1 MDPLVILTIIGISGL
16 AVSLTLAV
24 WRTITKPV
32 STDRFDEALAQIT
45 GTESFE
51 TDTTLSATKK
61 TKKFTWSGY
70 WYDLFV
76 KSGRQI
82 EDRDTPSRI
91 MIGIIAITAFIGFF
105 IFPGGPMGVAVP
117 AVAVLLVI
125 VWLGMETNK
134 RKGNLE
140 KQLPMLLSGL
150 RAQMQAG
157 MNIQGAIATVAK
169 DLPSPLG
176 DEIRQVR
183 DDVNVSVP
191 LETALQSLA
200 DRSQSRI
207 MKFLVSSM
215 GIAIRSGSDLIPQLV
230 VIEETVRQRARIQ
243 GKIASALALAK
254 PTAYIAMA
262 APVLLGGWMFI
273 SDPSYP
279 AFYFSP
285 DGFLM
290 LLVAL
295 GLYVAGVVVVQ
306 IMVSN
311 VEKV

>member
-1 MDPLVILTIIGISGL
+1 MDPLVILTIIAIAGL
-16 AVSLTLAV
+16 AVTLTLAV
-24 WRTITKPV
+24 WRTITRPT

-45 GTESFE
+45 GTETFE
-51 TDTTLSATKK
+51 GDTTLSANKK
-61 TKKFTWSGY
+61 KKSITWTGY
-70 WYDLFV
+70 WYDLFI
-76 KSGRQI
+76 KSGRKI
-82 EDRDTPSRI
+82 EDPDTPGRI
-91 MIGIIAITAFIGFF
+91 MLGVVAITAFIGFF
-105 IFPGGPMGVAVP
+105 VFPAGPLGAIVPVVAI
-117 AVAVLLVI
+117 LLVI
-125 VWLGMETNK
+125 VWLGMEKNK

-157 MNIQGAIATVAK
+157 MNIQGAISTVAT

-191 LETALQSLA
+191 LEVALQSLA

-243 GKIASALALAK
+243 GKIAAALALAK
-254 PTAYIAMA
+254 PTSYIAMS

-285 DGFLM
+285 DGFIM
-290 LLVAL
+290 LLVAIA
-295 GLYVAGVVVVQ
+295 LYVAGVFVVQ
-306 IMVSN
+306 LMVSN

>member
-1 MDPLVILTIIGISGL
+1 MDPLVILTIIGVAGL
-16 AVSLTLAV
+16 AVTLTLAV
-24 WRTITKPV
+24 WRTINRSTA
-32 STDRFDEALAQIT
+32 TDRFDEALAQIT
-45 GTESFE
+45 GTETFE
-51 TDTTLSATKK
+51 GDTTLSATGKK
-61 TKKFTWSGY
+61 RKWSWSTY
-70 WYDLFV
+70 WYELFI
-76 KSGRQI
+76 KSGRKI
-82 EDRDTPSRI
+82 EDPQTPGRI
-91 MIGIIAITAFIGFF
+91 MIGVLIIAAFIGFF
-105 IFPGGPMGVAVP
+105 VFPGGALGGVVP
-117 AVAVLLVI
+117 VAAAALIIL
-125 VWLGMETNK
+125 WLGMEKNK
-134 RKGNLE
+134 RKGMLE
-140 KQLPMLLSGL
+140 KQLPLLLSGL

-157 MNIQGAIATVAK
+157 MNIQGAISAVAS

-191 LETALQSLA
+191 LEQALQDLA

-207 MKFLVSSM
+207 MKFLVSSI

-243 GKIASALALAK
+243 GKIAAALALAK
-254 PTAYIAMA
+254 PTSYIAMA

-285 DGFLM
+285 DGILM
-290 LLVAL
+290 LLIAV